1 MKKLYCIDLEYIIK
15 GNGFSFF
22 TKNKEKNV
30 LREQY
35 DLFLISSKDTIKADL
50 KKCLESKITD
60 YKEMIEEGNKIILF
74 DCNTFFNEKLNK
86 INGYE
91 LKSFSYREA
100 TLNECLEHL
109 TPDQFKELYGNIILK
124 GE

>member
-1 MKKLYCIDLEYIIK
+1 MKKLYCIDLEYVIK

-30 LREQY
+30 LTERS

-50 KKCLESKITD
+50 KKYLESKITD
-60 YKEMIEEGNKIILF
+60 YKDMIEEENKIILL
-74 DCNTFFNEKLNK
+74 DYNTFFYEKLNK

-100 TLNECLEHL
+100 TLNECLDHL

>member
-1 MKKLYCIDLEYIIK
+1 MDFHFLLKIKK
-15 GNGFSFF
+15 
-22 TKNKEKNV
+22 KNV
-30 LREQY
+30 LTERS

-50 KKCLESKITD
+50 KKYLESKITD
-60 YKEMIEEGNKIILF
+60 YKDMIEEENKIILL
-74 DCNTFFNEKLNK
+74 DYNTFFYEKLNK

-100 TLNECLEHL
+100 TLNECLDHL
-109 TPDQFKELYGNIILK
+109 TPDQFKELYGDITLK

>member
-1 MKKLYCIDLEYIIK
+1 MKKLSQIFEAKIDIQDE
-15 GNGFSFF
+15 
-22 TKNKEKNV
+22 
-30 LREQY
+30 
-35 DLFLISSKDTIKADL
+35 TINFIDKSDL
-50 KKCLESKITD
+50 KKYLESIITHYED
-60 YKEMIEEGNKIILF
+60 MIEEGNKIILF
-74 DCNTFFNEKLNK
+74 DHNTLFNEKLNK

>member
-1 MKKLYCIDLEYIIK
+1 MKKLYCIDLKYVIK

-30 LREQY
+30 LRERCN
-35 DLFLISSKDTIKADL
+35 LFLISSKDTIKADL
-50 KKCLESKITD
+50 KKYLESIITD
-60 YKEMIEEGNKIILF
+60 YKNIIEEGNKITLF
-74 DCNTFFNEKLNK
+74 DFNTFFDEKLNK

-91 LKSFSYREA
+91 LKGFSYREA
-100 TLNECLEHL
+100 TLNECLKHL

>member
-1 MKKLYCIDLEYIIK
+1 MKKLYCIDLEYVIK

-30 LREQY
+30 LTERS

-50 KKCLESKITD
+50 KKYLESKITD
-60 YKEMIEEGNKIILF
+60 YKDMIEEENKIILL
-74 DCNTFFNEKLNK
+74 DYNTFFYEKLNK

-100 TLNECLEHL
+100 TLNECLDHL
-109 TPDQFKELYGNIILK
+109 TPDQFKELYGDITLK

>member
-1 MKKLYCIDLEYIIK
+1 MKKLYCIDLKYVIK

-30 LREQY
+30 LREKY

-50 KKCLESKITD
+50 KKYLESIITY
-60 YKEMIEEGNKIILF
+60 YKDMIEEGNKIILL
-74 DCNTFFNEKLNK
+74 DHNTLFNEKLNK

-100 TLNECLEHL
+100 TLNECLDHL
-109 TPDQFKELYGNIILK
+109 TPDQFKELYGDITLK

>member
-1 MKKLYCIDLEYIIK
+1 MKKLYCIDLEYVIK

-30 LREQY
+30 LTERS

-50 KKCLESKITD
+50 KKYLESKITD
-60 YKEMIEEGNKIILF
+60 YRDMIEEENKIILL
-74 DCNTFFNEKLNK
+74 DYNTFFYEKLNK

-100 TLNECLEHL
+100 TLNECLDHL
-109 TPDQFKELYGNIILK
+109 TPDQFKELYGDITLK